1 MLGSR
6 NESTKHSS
14 INVTTILEHCE
25 TKYQDISSI
34 YATLS
39 ECAHPNYEGA
49 CFGYSKIDYENHSTH
64 FSNKWEMMWSHQHE
78 TLVHFICS
86 IFESEYSVV
95 WPKQFNKLENW
106 VFENDSMLEKTKAE
120 DI

>member
-1 MLGSR
+1 
-6 NESTKHSS
+6 
-14 INVTTILEHCE
+14 
-25 TKYQDISSI
+25 
-34 YATLS
+34 
-39 ECAHPNYEGA
+39 
-49 CFGYSKIDYENHSTH
+49 
-64 FSNKWEMMWSHQHE
+64 MWSHQHE